1 MSSSEED
8 DYNTSHRPRN
18 SLIRTPPE
26 RHKEDVNTGKRKA
39 EEDYAL
45 RGHAKRAVLESIEIV
60 DDVFEDGNL
69 DMSRNLEKINKIIR
83 GVREAVSRET
93 ESARG
98 KISFGKTEQAKVLH
112 GMSDIYEELVAIL
125 TKQQRTLTDLV
136 QEKTKVQIKQE
147 EIQRLKTEIESKD
160 IAYENLLRQN
170 KEQNRKMIE
179 ELNSLR
185 FNDGKEGQ
193 NDIQNKN
200 KDNAPKPRTRYAS
213 IVTLQKGD
221 EMEGMAA
228 ENGSPQRRAIK
239 SVLKENLSIDSIG
252 GPTRAIIPLKRGGV
266 LIESYNDGQRRKIGE
281 LLKKDTRIEYREVK
295 NIEPVVQLSG
305 VEKGYTDPELI
316 DEIHK
321 QNPFLMNTIGIEGW
335 RAGTKILSRRDCR
348 NRNKQNILMQVRPL
362 FLKAIEA
369 NNGKIILD
377 LLSIFAE
384 ERLRVAVCHRCAQ
397 YGHVQKYC
405 VEQNMIKCPKCAGN
419 HLLSDCTSSVKKCPN
434 CARYGNRDNEPHAA
448 TDAECPFYKKRLEIE
463 RRKIKYSDEICN

>member
-1 MSSSEED
+1 MSQSSDED
-8 DYNTSHRPRN
+8 DYNISHRPRN

-26 RHKEDVNTGKRKA
+26 KQNEDVSMGKRKA
-39 EEDYAL
+39 EEDYVL
-45 RGHAKRAVLESIEIV
+45 RGHAKRAVLESIEIL
-60 DDVFEDGNL
+60 DDVFEDGKADL

-83 GVREAVSRET
+83 GVREAVTRET

-98 KISFGKTEQAKVLH
+98 KISFGRTEQAKVLH

-125 TKQQRTLTDLV
+125 TKQQRTLTEFV
-136 QEKTKVQIKQE
+136 QEKTNVQIKQE
-147 EIQRLKTEIESKD
+147 EIQRLKTEIGKKD
-160 IAYENLLRQN
+160 IEYENLIRQN
-170 KEQNRKMIE
+170 REQQNEKNRELREQNRKKIE
-179 ELNSLR
+179 ELNSLKY
-185 FNDGKEGQ
+185 NDGKQGR
-193 NDIQNKN
+193 NDTQN
-200 KDNAPKPRTRYAS
+200 KDNLPKPRTRYAS
-213 IVTLQKGD
+213 IVTLQEGD

-228 ENGSPQRRAIK
+228 QPENGSPQRRAIK
-239 SVLKENLSIDSIG
+239 SVLNENLNIDDIG

-281 LLKKDTRIEYREVK
+281 LLKRDNRIEYREVK
-295 NIEPVVQLSG
+295 NVEPGLQLSG

-348 NRNKQNILMQVRPL
+348 NRNKQNILIQVRPL
-362 FLKAIEA
+362 FLKAIES

-405 VEQNMIKCPKCAGN
+405 
-419 HLLSDCTSSVKKCPN
+419 
-434 CARYGNRDNEPHAA
+434 
-448 TDAECPFYKKRLEIE
+448 AE
-463 RRKIKYSDEICN
+463 